1 MDEKT
6 KNIILLNCESYEF
19 FKTELLSVEQE
30 YFDALEELLA
40 VAGNF
45 TDMIL
50 EPKDYS
56 DDPII
61 ITKLKT
67 ARSWGEKYI
76 NISMKFESEMQ
87 DMVRLAPELRDSEI
101 EFEGVKDRFLFV
113 SDYIDELEQTLLLQY
128 KMRDCIERQLKLF
141 KGFER
146 YE

>member
-61 ITKLKT
+61 ITKLK
-67 ARSWGEKYI
+67 I
-76 NISMKFESEMQ
+76 NFISRTKIK
-87 DMVRLAPELRDSEI
+87 LI
-101 EFEGVKDRFLFV
+101 LF
-113 SDYIDELEQTLLLQY
+113 I
-128 KMRDCIERQLKLF
+128 F
-141 KGFER
+141 
-146 YE
+146 